1 MEEGQD
7 AVVWIS
13 ERSIAKRTYLPRDP
27 PKRRKGPN
35 RKKKKK
41 KNHMQLLGP
50 GPRQHDDKGGDT
62 SGGGVIPQEGRL
74 GSGRGN
80 RGQEPLPG
88 GGPGARAAAGG
99 TGGQS
104 RCREDRGARAAA
116 GRTGGKR
123 RSWNGGR
130 SRAHAVSRAVS
141 ETKQTNTKVLT
152 LIEDTCPRK
161 HTPHTPGGLS
171 GAGSHGRGNR
181 GPEPLPGR

>member
-50 GPRQHDDKGGDT
+50 GPRQHDDKEVELTGEIGGLEAT
-62 SGGGVIPQEGRL
+62 AEGGLR
-74 GSGRGN
+74 
-80 RGQEPLPG
+80 
-88 GGPGARAAAGG
+88 PGAEATAGRTRGLEATAEG

-104 RCREDRGARAAA
+104 HCRED
-116 GRTGGKR
+116 
-123 RSWNGGR
+123 
-130 SRAHAVSRAVS
+130 
-141 ETKQTNTKVLT
+141 
-152 LIEDTCPRK
+152 
-161 HTPHTPGGLS
+161 S

-181 GPEPLPGR
+181 GPEPRPGGLGGWKPRPRGPGALDGFYGYGVYVCLPKSVIRHVIRHVYAP

>member
-50 GPRQHDDKGGDT
+50 GPRQHDDKEVELTGEIGGLEAT
-62 SGGGVIPQEGRL
+62 AEGGLR
-74 GSGRGN
+74 
-80 RGQEPLPG
+80 
-88 GGPGARAAAGG
+88 PGAEATAGRTQGLEATAEG

-104 RCREDRGARAAA
+104 HCRED
-116 GRTGGKR
+116 
-123 RSWNGGR
+123 
-130 SRAHAVSRAVS
+130 
-141 ETKQTNTKVLT
+141 
-152 LIEDTCPRK
+152 
-161 HTPHTPGGLS
+161 S
-171 GAGSHGRGNR
+171 GAGWRLRCPRRIFFSSRNN
-181 GPEPLPGR
+181 PPGAMVKRQSRSTSAPVAQSM